1 MEKDLLLGF
10 TRTGCGLKVIRNKH
24 LSMGGAKKTNF
35 APFGIFHALKLVFKT
50 WAVNSNCYKNVF
62 DLPWGPKIVHI
73 HRHPAV
79 ETSLQSETRTQALRI
94 YQCSRR
100 HNYAQNS
107 NTLCSIS
114 YKYNNN
120 LTIENSN
127 ILIVCWLEATYQESY
142 LVPRDPFQHPL
153 CCGLWAF
160 CSGKVRTIKHH
171 TPCNL
176 LFAKETQCHLGTR
189 QSGYLNVHDSL

>member
-24 LSMGGAKKTNF
+24 LSMAGAKKTNF

-142 LVPRDPFQHPL
+142 LVPSTHCVVACGPFALEKSEPSSTTL
-153 CCGLWAF
+153 LVTY
-160 CSGKVRTIKHH
+160 SLLKKHNA
-171 TPCNL
+171 TWG
-176 LFAKETQCHLGTR
+176 QGS
-189 QSGYLNVHDSL
+189 QDI